1 MTDEPTTPDAEEPQA
16 ADDEAKPAFGKQQI
30 IAGIVTIIILIIVF
44 AGVLPQLGDY
54 GAAWEAI
61 KNMAAWELGMIAL
74 ATVAMIF
81 IYALPFIAAM
91 PGLAYWPAFKVR
103 QTSFMISN
111 TIPAGG
117 AFGLAVQFGMLQSY
131 GFGAAPS
138 TATIGITSVWN
149 TFVTLTL
156 PVLGLLGLAIIGQT
170 NEQATTIT
178 LIATTVVVVGI
189 VLFALIL
196 RSEELARRIGGW
208 ADSAIQWFARLIKRE
223 ITVDATKGIVD
234 FRASIIDV
242 VRGRW
247 LSITAA
253 NVGQQLAQY
262 SILYLAVVALQGSW
276 VDPIGPWEAL
286 AAFSFGRLA
295 TFIPV
300 PPGGLGTTDA
310 LITSILVAFG
320 LDNNTALAAT
330 MIWRAATFFPQVVI
344 GGITLIA
351 FQAERN
357 RPGAQKPADT

>member
-1 MTDEPTTPDAEEPQA
+1 MTDEAPEQQA
-16 ADDEAKPAFGKQQI
+16 EAKPTFGKQQI
-30 IAGIVTIIILIIVF
+30 IAGIATVIILIIVF
-44 AGVLPQLGDY
+44 VGVLPQLGDY

-61 KNMAAWELGMIAL
+61 KNMAAWELGLIVV
-74 ATVAMIF
+74 ATAAMIF
-81 IYALPFIAAM
+81 IYALPFPAAM
-91 PGLAYWPAFKVR
+91 PGLRYWPAFKVR

-131 GFGAAPS
+131 GFKAAPS

-156 PVLGLLGLAIIGQT
+156 PVLGLLGLAIVGQS
-170 NEQATTIT
+170 NGQATTIT
-178 LIATTVVVVGI
+178 LIATSVVVIGI
-189 VLFALIL
+189 VVFGLIL
-196 RSEELARRIGGW
+196 RSEELARKIGGW
-208 ADSAIQWFARLIKRE
+208 SDGAIQWFARLIRRE
-223 ITVDATKGIVD
+223 IDVDATKGIVD
-234 FRASIIDV
+234 FRSSIIDV
-242 VRGRW
+242 VRDRW
-247 LSITAA
+247 GLITLA

-330 MIWRAATFFPQVVI
+330 MIWRGATFFPQVVI

-351 FQAERN
+351 FQAEKN
-357 RPGAQKPADT
+357 RPGAVAAADPPSDSS